1 MNRLIQ
7 EETTHDQAP
16 RHRQYPQRRSNTTTA
31 KPRRA
36 IHRHSTTRASL
47 SCCLVGHLDRPARN
61 AQRRHLAV
69 RLATDRDCGGVRQ
82 RGRDDRRTRRQ
93 WVNARSAAVLVV
105 GGVLLYAAAVVAWGS
120 DGYQTWKTLGTV
132 QAVVTVEPG
141 GAGSLVYSWCMS
153 RTNIDIDDDL
163 CQQVMDRYHLATKR
177 EAVNMALRHLAG
189 EPLGLTEARA
199 LKGSGWDADLDD
211 MRASRV

>member
-1 MNRLIQ
+1 M
-7 EETTHDQAP
+7 
-16 RHRQYPQRRSNTTTA
+16 
-31 KPRRA
+31 
-36 IHRHSTTRASL
+36 
-47 SCCLVGHLDRPARN
+47 VG
-61 AQRRHLAV
+61 V
-69 RLATDRDCGGVRQ
+69 
-82 RGRDDRRTRRQ
+82 
-93 WVNARSAAVLVV
+93 W
-105 GGVLLYAAAVVAWGS
+105 
-120 DGYQTWKTLGTV
+120 
-132 QAVVTVEPG
+132 
-141 GAGSLVYSWCMS
+141 LVYGWCMS